1 MQVFKRYKRPF
12 LIAGLLVV
20 MLLASLFV
28 VQYISEPSTI
38 RTLSPLSSSPP
49 TEILS
54 KSTPIQTPSVAAST
68 LSLYPEEVTQYQNQS
83 LTPISDFIGEFVATS
98 INGTP
103 NIDQLTY
110 RLTITGL
117 VNQTVNY
124 TYTDLVNNFQAHQEV
139 VQIICVEGWSATVLW
154 QGVSVSDLLQHSGVS
169 PQANTLIFYAAD
181 GYSTALP
188 LSYVEQNN
196 IIIAYKMNN
205 VTLPAQAGFPFILVA
220 QNQYG
225 YKWIKW
231 LTEIDVS
238 NNTSYLGYWE
248 SRGYPNNAAVGSSTV
263 GPLSFMVTAEVLG
276 FFAVAVIVSMAVYLI
291 LVKPKRRIPRQK
303 KITAPLEK

>member
-12 LIAGLLVV
+12 LVV
-20 MLLASLFV
+20 GWLIIILLASSLA
-28 VQYISEPSTI
+28 VQCVSERSTMRMLSLIS
-38 RTLSPLSSSPP
+38 SPLP

-54 KSTPIQTPSVAAST
+54 ASTPIQTPSGAAST
-68 LSLYPEEVTQYQNQS
+68 LSLYPEEVTRYQNQS

-103 NIDQLTY
+103 SINQSTY

-117 VNQTVNY
+117 VNQTVSY
-124 TYTDLVNNFQAHQEV
+124 TYADVVKNFQAHEEV
-139 VQIICVEGWSATVLW
+139 VRIICVEGWSATVLW
-154 QGVSVSDLLQHSGVS
+154 QGVSVSDLLQNTGVS
-169 PQANTLIFYAAD
+169 PKANTLIFYAAD
-181 GYSTALP
+181 GYSTSLP

-205 VTLPAQAGFPFILVA
+205 VTLPTEAGFPFILVA

-238 NNTSYLGYWE
+238 NNSGYLGYWE
-248 SRGYPNNAAVGSSTV
+248 SRGYPNNATVSSPTV
-263 GPLSFMVTAEVLG
+263 GPLNFVITLEILG
-276 FFAVAVIVSMAVYLI
+276 FSAVAIIVGVAVYLI
-291 LVKPKRRIPRQK
+291 LVKPKKRIQQTEE
-303 KITAPLEK
+303 KI

>member
-1 MQVFKRYKRPF
+1 
-12 LIAGLLVV
+12 
-20 MLLASLFV
+20 MLLASLFA

-38 RTLSPLSSSPP
+38 GMLSPISSSPP

-54 KSTPIQTPSVAAST
+54 TVTPVQTLSGVAST

-83 LTPISDFIGEFVATS
+83 LTPISDFLGEFIATS

-103 NIDQLTY
+103 NINQSTY

-117 VNQTVNY
+117 VKQTVNY
-124 TYTDLVNNFQAHQEV
+124 TYTDVVNSFQAHEEV
-139 VQIICVEGWSATVLW
+139 VRIICVEGWSATVLW
-154 QGVSVSDLLQHSGVS
+154 QGVSISNLLQDAGVS
-169 PQANTLIFYAAD
+169 PKANTLIFYAAD

-238 NNTSYLGYWE
+238 NNTGYLGYWE
-248 SRGYPNNAAVGSSTV
+248 SRGYPNNAAVGGSTV
-263 GPLSFMVTAEVLG
+263 GPLSFVVIAEVLG
-276 FFAVAVIVSMAVYLI
+276 FLAVAVIVGVAVYLI
-291 LVKPKRRIPRQK
+291 LVKSKKSIPRQK
-303 KITAPLEK
+303 KN

>member
-1 MQVFKRYKRPF
+1 MQLFKSYKRPF
-12 LIAGLLVV
+12 LIGGLLVV
-20 MLLASLFV
+20 MLLASLFA

-38 RTLSPLSSSPP
+38 RMLSPISSSPP

-54 KSTPIQTPSVAAST
+54 TVTPVQTLSGVAST

-83 LTPISDFIGEFVATS
+83 LTPISDFLGEFIATS

-103 NIDQLTY
+103 NINQSTY

-117 VNQTVNY
+117 VKQTVNY
-124 TYTDLVNNFQAHQEV
+124 TYTDVVNSFQAHEEV
-139 VQIICVEGWSATVLW
+139 VRIICVEGWSATVLW

-205 VTLPAQAGFPFILVA
+205 VTLPIQAGFPFILVA

-263 GPLSFMVTAEVLG
+263 GPLSFRVITEVLG
-276 FFAVAVIVSMAVYLI
+276 FFAVAVIVSVAVYLI
-291 LVKPKRRIPRQK
+291 LVKSKKRIPRQK